1 MSLLKGVD
9 KSKLAIKWTSTQAYL
24 EHLGAVNESMF
35 GKLAVCRLCV
45 EGFVARTA
53 RACELQL
60 CSRTRGTCDRCE
72 SGRSLVSDRHE
83 VKWLARKLYV
93 GLGFA
98 ISLPRAD
105 SSSSEFSC
113 VVLVV
118 GRMDGTLTR
127 EMACCMVIVLFL
139 DMPAWSLGDRRTG
152 VEVVIAGACGSAVA
166 SEMVIVFF
174 G

>member
-1 MSLLKGVD
+1 MSLLKGIG
-9 KSKLAIKWTSTQAYL
+9 KSKLATKWTSIQAHL

-60 CSRTRGTCDRCE
+60 CFRTRSTCDRYE
-72 SGRSLVSDRHE
+72 SGRSLVSNRHE

-98 ISLPRAD
+98 ISLPQTD
-105 SSSSEFSC
+105 SSSGEFES

-118 GRMDGTLTR
+118 RRMDGTFTG

-139 DMPAWSLGDRRTG
+139 DMPVWSLGDRRTG
-152 VEVVIAGACGSAVA
+152 VEVAIAGACGSVVA